1 MGLRDSR
8 YVPSLPRRVLFR
20 LGRELSALFAPYQL
34 RVWLAWPRT
43 LEACVDFAFSFRQ
56 FRPIWQVRP
65 ELELF
70 LAEVEQVRP
79 RAIVEIGSA
88 GGGSSFLLA
97 SAMADDGLLVC
108 VDLPMGP
115 FKGFVPIARTR
126 LWRAFAK
133 KSRRVELLETDSHD
147 RATLDRVGALLAGRP
162 VDVLV
167 IDGDHT
173 YAGVKSDYEMYC
185 PLVRDG
191 GIVAFHDIVPG
202 LESAVGGVPRFWRE
216 VKPPDAEEFV
226 QDWGQ
231 GRCGFGVIRAA
242 QQSGVSSA
250 VAVP

>member
-1 MGLRDSR
+1 
-8 YVPSLPRRVLFR
+8 VLFR
-20 LGRELSALFAPYQL
+20 IGRELSALFAPYQL

-70 LAEVEQVRP
+70 LAEVERVRP

-108 VDLPMGP
+108 VDFPMGP
-115 FKGFVPIARTR
+115 FKGFVPTARTR

-133 KSRRVELLETDSHD
+133 KGRRVELLETDSHD

-191 GIVAFHDIVPG
+191 GIRRIVLLQEPSARLSRRPAAATLDRKLVSTG
-202 LESAVGGVPRFWRE
+202 ESGIGELRSRGWPFA
-216 VKPPDAEEFV
+216 
-226 QDWGQ
+226 
-231 GRCGFGVIRAA
+231 
-242 QQSGVSSA
+242 
-250 VAVP
+250 

>member
-1 MGLRDSR
+1 M
-8 YVPSLPRRVLFR
+8 
-20 LGRELSALFAPYQL
+20 GRELSALFAPYQL

-79 RAIVEIGSA
+79 RAIIEIGSA

-97 SAMADDGLLVC
+97 STMAEDGLLVC
-108 VDLPMGP
+108 VDLPMGS
-115 FKGFVPIARTR
+115 FTGVVPSARTR

-133 KSRRVELLETDSHD
+133 KGRRVELLETDSHD
-147 RATLDRVGALLAGRP
+147 QATLDRVRALLAGRP

-173 YAGVKSDYEMYC
+173 YAGVKSDYEMYR

-242 QQSGVSSA
+242 QQSGVSA
-250 VAVP
+250 NVLEA